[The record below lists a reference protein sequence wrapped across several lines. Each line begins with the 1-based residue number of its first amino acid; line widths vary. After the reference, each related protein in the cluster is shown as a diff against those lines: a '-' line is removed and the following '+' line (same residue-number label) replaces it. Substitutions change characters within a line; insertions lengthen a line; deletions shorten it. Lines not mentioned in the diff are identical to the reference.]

1 MIMEYEL
8 PLECAD
14 SELGDCKGEIL
25 VRARSVSGECPS
37 FCDKH
42 WDGILLRASRLS
54 RGRP

>member
-1 MIMEYEL
+1 MEYEL